1 MSTPDYY
8 QFPNGIEPIHIS
20 RHLTSNGGQILQY
33 VARSTRLD
41 GKNKHDIEGRISD
54 LNKLIDLAYDE
65 IDRLGEEAEGG
76 ATEPTATGQV
86 AVDYSDAPY
95 MADPLEDELW
105 EEYFCSRKF
114 RRLDDENAYEEE
126 ATYLTGGK

>member
-8 QFPNGIEPIHIS
+8 QFPYGIEPILIS
-20 RHLTSNGGQILQY
+20 RHLTSNGGQILNY

-65 IDRLGEEAEGG
+65 IDRLGEEAEGDG
-76 ATEPTATGQV
+76 AAPATTGQV
-86 AVDYSDAPY
+86 VVDYSDSPY
-95 MADPLEDELW
+95 VADPLEDELW
-105 EEYFCSRKF
+105 EEYFCGSKF

-126 ATYLTGGK
+126 TAYLTGGK